1 MNSILEIYE
10 SDSEDETIFVKIP
23 YVKTDLSKYVFDT
36 IQGGTLVLNI
46 TKKEEQEIQ
55 EINDTLDAFGGNTE
69 VNKTININ
77 DYLTVPKEIFEGK
90 SFEFSDDFISKIL
103 SIFEIISVKNRFT
116 FLKYMLFDCLLPKE
130 LFIKTTIIPKKTFD
144 DLKNNITK
152 LNLVS
157 EVDNSEDLTG
167 VLIKFLEKV
176 YAKINIIRNN
186 KSISISD
193 CIKNINSILSL
204 LIREKIG
211 LLENISNFQS
221 VNSNLIK
228 YNNSLIDT
236 FNTFYNKSIQTTQQQ
251 SKPATKKQVKIN
263 DDEYDDQY
271 DNQYDNYYK

>member
-10 SDSEDETIFVKIP
+10 SDSEDETSFVKIP

-46 TKKEEQEIQ
+46 TKKEEQETQ

-157 EVDNSEDLTG
+157 ELDNSEYLTG

-263 DDEYDDQY
+263 DDEYDDEY
-271 DNQYDNYYK
+271 DKYYE